1 MQPDPR
7 PILSIGDLVWDVLS
21 RPDHELLAGG
31 DTLGRITLA
40 PGGSAANTAVWI
52 ARAGMPS
59 SFVGKVGEDVMG
71 NLLVA
76 DMQREGVQAYAP
88 RGTQDTGVILVLIDP
103 LTGQR
108 STVINQGAD
117 YHLLPD
123 ELPVQALQTCRHL
136 HVTAWSLFTDPP
148 RMAVIRAAQ
157 IAKAAGATVSLD
169 PASHQVIHEM
179 GVEQFARLTADL
191 PVDMLFPNRD
201 EGAALSGEHEPA
213 RIAHALRRRYP
224 GATIVLKLD
233 RDGCYV
239 LADNHEAHYPTTE
252 VEVLDT
258 TGAGD
263 SFDAAFLARYM
274 RDGDLASAARFANR
288 VARWVVARFGARPT
302 VDEAFT
308 KILLQ
313 TSMTND
319 E

>member
-1 MQPDPR
+1 MPSDPR

-21 RPDHELLAGG
+21 RPERELLPGG

-59 SFVGKVGEDVMG
+59 AFVGKVGDDVMG

-76 DMQREGVQAYAP
+76 DMQREGVQTYAP
-88 RGTQDTGVILVLIDP
+88 RGPQDTGVILVLIDP
-103 LTGQR
+103 PTGQR

-117 YHLLPD
+117 YHLMPEDLPM
-123 ELPVQALQTCRHL
+123 QALQTCRHM

-148 RMAVIRAAQ
+148 RAAVRQAAQ
-157 IAKAAGATVSLD
+157 IAKQAGATVSLD
-169 PASHQVIHEM
+169 PASHQVIREM
-179 GVEQFARLTADL
+179 GVETFADL
-191 PVDMLFPNRD
+191 AADMPIDMFFPNRD
-201 EGAALSGEHEPA
+201 EGEALTGEHEPA
-213 RIAHALRRRYP
+213 RIAHALRRRYH

-239 LADNHEAHYPTTE
+239 LADDHEAHYPTTG
-252 VEVLDT
+252 VQVVDT

-263 SFDAAFLARYM
+263 SFDAAFLARFM

-288 VARWVVARFGARPT
+288 VARWVVARFGARPPL
-302 VDEAFT
+302 DEQFA
-308 KILLQ
+308 KLLLQ
-313 TSMTND
+313 TSRTKG